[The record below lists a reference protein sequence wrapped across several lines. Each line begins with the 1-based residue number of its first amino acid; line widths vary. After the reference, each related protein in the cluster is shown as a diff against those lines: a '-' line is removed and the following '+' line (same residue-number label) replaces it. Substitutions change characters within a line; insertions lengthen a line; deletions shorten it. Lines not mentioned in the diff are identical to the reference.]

1 MQSRSRHTLFTA
13 LAVNVALPL
22 VLFYVLRGA
31 GMVQWQALLLSSA
44 PPALHALGEAVI
56 RRRVDP
62 FDMFVLVL
70 LLVSAGTSV
79 ISGSPRVLLLK
90 DAALPAAL
98 GLWILSTLT
107 MARPFAFQFGAR
119 LRGPEAAAVAERAW
133 RESAEFRG
141 ALRGL
146 TALWGG
152 MELLDAA
159 LSTVNALVLPVDVVP
174 LVGRIAS
181 LGLIGLSAVISIHRS
196 RSFRARHGIPLF
208 GARPERGAGQP
219 HMRLRRAGATSHGRP
234 APAERP

>member
-1 MQSRSRHTLFTA
+1 MQSRSRHTLLTS
-13 LAVNVALPL
+13 LGVNVALPL

-56 RRRVDP
+56 RRRADP

-79 ISGSPRVLLLK
+79 ISGSSRVLLLK

-98 GLWILSTLT
+98 GLWILSTLAL
-107 MARPFAFQFGAR
+107 ARPFAFQLGGR
-119 LRGPEAAAVAERAW
+119 LRGREAAAVAERAW

-152 MELLDAA
+152 IQLLDAVLGTVYA
-159 LSTVNALVLPVDVVP
+159 LLLPVDVVP
-174 LVGRIAS
+174 LVGRIQS
-181 LGLIGLSAVISIHRS
+181 LGLIGLAAVISIHRS
-196 RSFRARHGIPLF
+196 RGFRARHGIPLF
-208 GARPERGAGQP
+208 GARASAQ
-219 HMRLRRAGATSHGRP
+219 AD
-234 APAERP
+234 APDRISADA